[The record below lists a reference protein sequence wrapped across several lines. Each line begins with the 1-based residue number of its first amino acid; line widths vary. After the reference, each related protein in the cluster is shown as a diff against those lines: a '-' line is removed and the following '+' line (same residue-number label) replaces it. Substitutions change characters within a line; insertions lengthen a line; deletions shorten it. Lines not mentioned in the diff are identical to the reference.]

1 MATTTINLGRVKGAM
16 WYTGTADDNVT
27 ISTELA
33 SAGYIPI
40 KLDVYLNTE
49 NGNVYQYLS
58 NGDTLSWQLRGNL
71 RGAQGE
77 GFKISKTYPSIA
89 AMNAGYA
96 TDGVPLYGFVL
107 IDTGNVEDEDNAKL
121 YVKGETAYEYLTDLS
136 GSQGITGP
144 EGPQGATGPAGP
156 AAGFGN
162 PTATVDSTTGTP
174 QVTVTASGP
183 DTAKVFAFAFTG
195 LKGAKGDTG
204 ATPLFS
210 VSAVTLDSNQTAS
223 VNQSGTAEN
232 PVVVFGIP
240 RGAKGADGAK
250 GVDGA
255 KGEKGDKGDKGE
267 DGVKGDKGDTGATP
281 QLSFAVTSLP
291 PSASPTVAVSGS
303 TDAPLVTIGIPK
315 GEKGDKGDT
324 GERGLQGVQGN
335 KGDTGDVGATPSIT
349 VEAVSVPFN
358 QNASVQKSGTDLN
371 PVFTFSLPKG
381 EPASMTLGN
390 PVTGFQNG
398 FALVSENG
406 YLGEKKVADFDR
418 VETIA
423 TLLKSMFSF
432 DDTTSTLSITLNTT
446 LL

>member
-1 MATTTINLGRVKGAM
+1 MALH
-16 WYTGTADDNVT
+16 
-27 ISTELA
+27 
-33 SAGYIPI
+33 YIVGS
-40 KLDVYLNTE
+40 LDKE
-49 NGNVYQYLS
+49 K
-58 NGDTLSWQLRGNL
+58 NL
-71 RGAQGE
+71 RLTQVPELNQGE
-77 GFKISKTYPSIA
+77 SRATALRVDVPQEYADFDYYLEFFCPKNKKFIVGPLEE
-89 AMNAGYA
+89 A
-96 TDGVPLYGFVL
+96 TDTVVENQLEYVLDGCILSDAGTVYIQLCARKEGEEQVIFKSTRSSNASFFVNKS
-107 IDTGNVEDEDNAKL
+107 IDADGEPYASEDMLGKLLDAFGELESTAESLDAHVQSAVAAGQYAVQVAEGLLEDKADGLFKGE
-121 YVKGETAYEYLTDLS
+121 KGET
-136 GSQGITGP
+136 
-144 EGPQGATGPAGP
+144 GPQ
-156 AAGFGN
+156 
-162 PTATVDSTTGTP
+162 
-174 QVTVTASGP
+174 
-183 DTAKVFAFAFTG
+183 
-195 LKGAKGDTG
+195 
-204 ATPLFS
+204 
-210 VSAVTLDSNQTAS
+210 
-223 VNQSGTAEN
+223 
-232 PVVVFGIP
+232 
-240 RGAKGADGAK
+240 
-250 GVDGA
+250 
-255 KGEKGDKGDKGE
+255 GEKGDKGDKGE